1 MTFGPRV
8 FSQGVMTLKN
18 RIETIVH
25 KLKTRYETNNPFEI
39 IDALGIELFRHPLGK
54 RMGCYMLI
62 QRSRCIF
69 LNTGIENEYMERIV
83 AAHELGHAIL
93 HPKINCCFL
102 RNYTLYSKDTH
113 EIEANKFAAEL
124 LLPDDIFLEYQG
136 YTINQI
142 AAYENVIPELIKL
155 KS

>member
-1 MTFGPRV
+1 
-8 FSQGVMTLKN
+8 MTLKN

-25 KLKTRYETNNPFEI
+25 KLKTRYDTNNPFELMDI
-39 IDALGIELFRHPLGK
+39 LGIELFRHPLGK

-62 QRSRCIF
+62 QRTKCIF
-69 LNTGIENEYMERIV
+69 LNADIENEYMERIV

-93 HPKINCCFL
+93 HPKINCYFL

-124 LLPDDIFLEYQG
+124 LLPDDIFLEYRRFICRKYLAQ
-136 YTINQI
+136 
-142 AAYENVIPELIKL
+142 KMWM
-155 KS
+155 